1 MYKSFVKLFGLILA
15 FNKLWKNCIL
25 MSFIIILEGAIKF
38 TLEPPNPSYARN
50 GSNARLVWDYSVDN
64 QQAEMVGIIY
74 SVEVS
79 SGSFT
84 NMLGLQN
91 DGTVIAFS
99 SIPNE
104 YKGRVRI
111 EGRASLV
118 IENITSQ
125 DNTAFKCTLVAQ
137 TGVGRDVLSA
147 VQLIVTGM
155 YYSFVFIVL
164 IHFSTI

>member
-1 MYKSFVKLFGLILA
+1 MHNSFVKLVGLILA
-15 FNKLWKNCIL
+15 FNTLWNNCVLI
-25 MSFIIILEGAIKF
+25 SFIIILEGAIKF

-50 GSNARLVWDYSVDN
+50 GSNARFVWDYSVDN
-64 QQAEMVGIIY
+64 PQAELDGIIY

-79 SGSFT
+79 GGIFT
-84 NMLGLQN
+84 DMLGLQN
-91 DGTVIAFS
+91 DGTVITFP
-99 SIPNE
+99 SIPDE

-125 DNTAFKCTLVAQ
+125 DNSAAFMCTLVAM
-137 TGVGRDVLSA
+137 TGLDVSSV
-147 VQLIVTGM
+147 VQLFVTGI

-164 IHFSTI
+164 IHFCMI

>member
-1 MYKSFVKLFGLILA
+1 MYFRA
-15 FNKLWKNCIL
+15 FY
-25 MSFIIILEGAIKF
+25 FIILEGAIKF
-38 TLEPPNPSYARN
+38 TLKPPNPSYARN
-50 GSNARLVWDYSVDN
+50 GSNAKLVWDYSVDN
-64 QQAEMVGIIY
+64 QAELNGIIY
-74 SVEVS
+74 SVQVP
-79 SGSFT
+79 GAASFT

-91 DGTVIAFS
+91 DGTVITFS

-125 DNTAFKCTLVAQ
+125 DNSARFMCTLVAKA
-137 TGVGRDVLSA
+137 GAGRDIVRV

-164 IHFSTI
+164 IHFCMI